1 MSKKTSFERYKYLEP
16 QSELNFIILAFKAKF
31 IADFINRNKYQV
43 VKYLETLFSKWVYR
57 QKSIKEN

>member
-31 IADFINRNKYQV
+31 IADFINQNKCQV
-43 VKYLETLFSKWVYR
+43 VNYLEGLFSKCVHH
-57 QKSIKEN
+57 QKSI